1 MQWLDARDS
10 DTLMIRH
17 RVVNSVHKER
27 SAYQEIEVIDT
38 VDFGRM
44 LLLDGIIQT
53 SVRDEFIYHEMLA
66 HVPLFVHPNPK
77 RVLIIGGGDGGTLRE
92 TLKHPSVEEVHL
104 VEIDER
110 VIDAS
115 RKYLPELSGGFDDP
129 RAKVVIRDG
138 IEYVAEVKGAYDV
151 ILIDAPDPEGAAVG
165 LFSTDFYANA
175 RDALGDDGVLAAQTE
190 SPFIDPKLV
199 KEIYDRI
206 WAQFPL
212 CRLYTAHVPSYS
224 VGIWSFALA
233 LKRPEMFERYRRAGG
248 EFKTRYY
255 NSEIHAAAFAL
266 PEYILELLGDK
277 ARA

>member
-1 MQWLDARDS
+1 
-10 DTLMIRH
+10 
-17 RVVNSVHKER
+17 
-27 SAYQEIEVIDT
+27 
-38 VDFGRM
+38 M

>member
-277 ARA
+277 VRA

>member
-17 RVVNSVHKER
+17 RGVNSVHKER

>member
-206 WAQFPL
+206 WAQFL
-212 CRLYTAHVPSYS
+212 CRPHCARPSYS
-224 VGIWSFALA
+224 VGIWLRTGIEAP
-233 LKRPEMFERYRRAGG
+233 RDVRAISQGWR
-248 EFKTRYY
+248 EFKTRYTIPK
-255 NSEIHAAAFAL
+255 SMAAFACRSTFL
-266 PEYILELLGDK
+266 SSSATK
-277 ARA
+277 RA